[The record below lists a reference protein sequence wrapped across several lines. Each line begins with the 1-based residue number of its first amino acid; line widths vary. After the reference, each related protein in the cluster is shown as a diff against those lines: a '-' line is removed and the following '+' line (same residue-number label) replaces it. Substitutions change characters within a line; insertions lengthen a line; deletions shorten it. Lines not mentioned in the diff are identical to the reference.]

1 MANWTQQDGAPK
13 PVTNPPEVSL
23 NSGGSV
29 TGGPAAAPCLI
40 PSFADAVKLLKA
52 RYSCLVLDTHRRH
65 ISLPPVHLKK
75 KKTGI
80 QEQLNAE
87 LLKYSNSLNGVPVA
101 YDNIKVVG
109 QHGNIFDDQGFIH
122 FNIEASFVI
131 FTPKKGSRLVGVI
144 NKMGVSHVGCLVHG
158 CFNAS
163 VVKPNALT
171 SDQWRDSGLC
181 VGQNLEFEVFQLDAD
196 AAGVLLI
203 RGRLDRSRV
212 QELVAQFEQ
221 KAETAEPST
230 EADTIEDTTDSPKPK
245 KKKKKKDKNDT
256 ESSMDECMINNS
268 LQESSENHQTTTEED
283 YNANGRHKEKK
294 KKKDKDDTESSM
306 DGFMNNNSLQE
317 TSENL
322 ETALDTTEEDC
333 NANGRHKEKKKKK
346 DKDDT
351 ESSMDGFMNNNR
363 LQETSEN
370 LETALDT
377 TEEDCNANGRHK
389 EKKKKKKRDKQLDS
403 SEIVP
408 TSDSSGYISDKT
420 SRKRALEA
428 ENDTET
434 PAAKKK
440 KKSK

>member
-1 MANWTQQDGAPK
+1 MANWTQEDGAPT
-13 PVTNPPEVSL
+13 PVTNPSEVSQV
-23 NSGGSV
+23 SGGSV
-29 TGGPAAAPCLI
+29 TGGPAVTSCLI
-40 PSFADAVKLLKA
+40 PSFAEAVKLLKA

-87 LLKYSNSLNGVPVA
+87 LLKYSNSLDGVPVA

-109 QHGNIFDDQGFIH
+109 QHGNIYDDQGFIH

-131 FTPKKGSRLVGVI
+131 FRPKNGSRLMGVI
-144 NKMGVSHVGCLVHG
+144 NKMGASHVGCLVHG

-163 VVKPNALT
+163 VMKPNALT

-181 VGQNLEFEVFQLDAD
+181 VGQSLEFEVFQLDAD

-221 KAETAEPST
+221 KQVTAESST
-230 EADTIEDTTDSPKPK
+230 EADATEDTTGSPKPK
-245 KKKKKKDKNDT
+245 KKKKRKKDKNDTESSMEECVNNSSLQETSEHHQTTTEEDCSANGRHKEKKKKKKKRDKNDT
-256 ESSMDECMINNS
+256 ESSMDECM
-268 LQESSENHQTTTEED
+268 
-283 YNANGRHKEKK
+283 
-294 KKKDKDDTESSM
+294 
-306 DGFMNNNSLQE
+306 NNNSLQ
-317 TSENL
+317 

-333 NANGRHKEKKKKK
+333 NANERHKEKKKK
-346 DKDDT
+346 
-351 ESSMDGFMNNNR
+351 
-363 LQETSEN
+363 
-370 LETALDT
+370 
-377 TEEDCNANGRHK
+377 
-389 EKKKKKKRDKQLDS
+389 RDKQQDS
-403 SEIVP
+403 AEIVP

-428 ENDTET
+428 GDDIET
-434 PAAKKK
+434 LAAKKK